1 MEMMM
6 AHSILTA
13 SVRSLGPIRGA
24 AAVFG
29 LGGRFQISTRLG
41 LEFRF
46 AAPAAEQH
54 LVAVIRC
61 AMGRIRFHRHAAD
74 GILQFRSFRVGMR
87 HGALRGL
94 HFVYRKY
101 TQQGYVIK
109 YPGGVYMERSVS
121 EKVLKNLNRVEGQVR
136 GIAKMVEEDR
146 YCIDVVTQIEAA
158 RAALARIESDLLRQ
172 HLGHCVHRAMNS
184 KNASEQEKVI
194 EELVGVFRR

>member
-1 MEMMM
+1 
-6 AHSILTA
+6 
-13 SVRSLGPIRGA
+13 
-24 AAVFG
+24 
-29 LGGRFQISTRLG
+29 
-41 LEFRF
+41 
-46 AAPAAEQH
+46 
-54 LVAVIRC
+54 
-61 AMGRIRFHRHAAD
+61 
-74 GILQFRSFRVGMR
+74 
-87 HGALRGL
+87 
-94 HFVYRKY
+94 
-101 TQQGYVIK
+101 
-109 YPGGVYMERSVS
+109 MERSAA

>member
-1 MEMMM
+1 
-6 AHSILTA
+6 
-13 SVRSLGPIRGA
+13 V
-24 AAVFG
+24 
-29 LGGRFQISTRLG
+29 
-41 LEFRF
+41 
-46 AAPAAEQH
+46 
-54 LVAVIRC
+54 
-61 AMGRIRFHRHAAD
+61 
-74 GILQFRSFRVGMR
+74 
-87 HGALRGL
+87 
-94 HFVYRKY
+94 
-101 TQQGYVIK
+101 
-109 YPGGVYMERSVS
+109 ERSVS